1 MYLDSVS
8 CFNIPGEDP
17 RTPSVASLRSHILPF
32 PQPIARCL
40 LSPGHLCLPRLQE
53 ISTLRIPRV
62 NAERK
67 MPISPQNP
75 SAFTTYRPST
85 ALQVQTRPP
94 LDTTPYRVQR
104 SIRCTYGQEKPA
116 KTCPSVPLLDLRPR
130 SVPVPPPPRGQQTVS
145 ARAVPS
151 IQAPPPLHRGLD
163 PRSPPSAAP
172 FRQTAAH
179 RPPLEASR
187 RALLVRQG
195 PISACGAPQPFAYG
209 TESPSWCG

>member
-1 MYLDSVS
+1 MDLDSVS
-8 CFNIPGEDP
+8 CFNIPEEDP

-62 NAERK
+62 NA
-67 MPISPQNP
+67 P
-75 SAFTTYRPST
+75 S
-85 ALQVQTRPP
+85 

-116 KTCPSVPLLDLRPR
+116 KTCPSATLLDLRPR